1 MLTAAHLRVAY
12 MKKKIQ
18 VSENYDLYF
27 DKTGIK

>member
-1 MLTAAHLRVAY
+1 MLIAAYLTISY

-18 VSENYDLYF
+18 VLENFDLYF